1 LSNAKDTEFYFA
13 GPRCDIE
20 IVLEDYHKSRLAL
33 SDAKGYSLA
42 FTRLNSQ
49 VKEMRFRR
57 NYSWVSPE
65 WIEGKV

>member
-1 LSNAKDTEFYFA
+1 
-13 GPRCDIE
+13 
-20 IVLEDYHKSRLAL
+20 LAL